1 VATSFVSSPHSA
13 RINRVDQVML
23 QVCLALVPGTLALV
37 WFFGWGV
44 LINMALAS
52 VFAVIAEALVMKLRG
67 RPALPAIKDYSAVV
81 TALLFALTIPPTLPW
96 WMTLLGILFAIVI
109 VKQLYGGIGYNP
121 FNPAMAG
128 YVFLLISYPVATTS
142 WLPPDVPA
150 LLEARDLSTLSLIDS
165 ARLIFTGGLPEGL
178 AWDAVSAAT
187 PLDEMRTLLDL
198 GMSID
203 EIQASSPLWG
213 SFGGRG
219 WEWVGNWFLL
229 GGLYLLW
236 RRVISWHIPV
246 AVLGG
251 LLVTSAAFWALD
263 PQAYPFPGFHLFSGG
278 IILGAF
284 FIATDPVSACTTRRG
299 QLIYGAAIG
308 ATVFVIRTWGG
319 YPDAVAFAVLLLN
332 IAAPTIDQYS
342 QPRVFGQRRSARKQA

>member
-1 VATSFVSSPHSA
+1 MAMTFVSSPHSA
-13 RINRVDQVML
+13 RVNRVDQVML
-23 QVCLALVPGTLALV
+23 QVCLAMVPGTLALV

-44 LINMALAS
+44 LINMALATL
-52 VFAVIAEALVMKLRG
+52 FAVLAEALVMKLRG
-67 RPALPAIKDYSAVV
+67 RPALPAIGDYSAVV
-81 TALLFALTIPPTLPW
+81 TALLFALTIPPTMPW
-96 WMTLLGILFAIVI
+96 WMTMLGIVFAIVI

-150 LLEARDLSTLSLIDS
+150 LLEARELSTLSFLDS
-165 ARLIFTGGLPEGL
+165 ARLIFTSTLPEGL
-178 AWDAVSAAT
+178 TWDAVSAAT
-187 PLDEMRTLLDL
+187 PLDEMRTLLDQ
-198 GMSID
+198 GRTID
-203 EIQASSPLWG
+203 EIRASSPLWG

-251 LLVTSAAFWALD
+251 LLAASAAFWLVD
-263 PQAYPFPGFHLFSGG
+263 PQHFPFPGFHLFSGAA
-278 IILGAF
+278 ILGAF

-308 ATVFVIRTWGG
+308 GTIFAIRTWGG
-319 YPDAVAFAVLLLN
+319 YPDAVAFAVLLMN
-332 IAAPTIDQYS
+332 IAAPMIDHYS
-342 QPRVFGQRRSARKQA
+342 QPRVFGHRRGVRKKA